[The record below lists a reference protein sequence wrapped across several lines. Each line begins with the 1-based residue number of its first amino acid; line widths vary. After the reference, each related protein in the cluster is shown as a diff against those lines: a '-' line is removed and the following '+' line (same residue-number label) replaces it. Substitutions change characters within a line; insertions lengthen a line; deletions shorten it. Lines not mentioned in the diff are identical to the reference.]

1 MFDGNGDIKEFIT
14 KVKLFSSLKGYSG
27 EKSAQ
32 YLASKLDG
40 RAFNVYLR
48 LREEEQKNVD
58 KIKEELLKEF
68 ERGQLNREEALVAL
82 SKRSRNP
89 GENVHTHAYKL
100 MELVKLAYPDF
111 NNETRATLAKDYF
124 VRGLHPD
131 MQIAL
136 KSLEKFGDSNI
147 NTLAVETTRLQ
158 LAGIKSRYEECNS
171 VNAINANNGIM
182 PAEVLNSIAE
192 KINKY

>member
-1 MFDGNGDIKEFIT
+1 M
-14 KVKLFSSLKGYSG
+14 
-27 EKSAQ
+27 
-32 YLASKLDG
+32 
-40 RAFNVYLR
+40 
-48 LREEEQKNVD
+48 D

-89 GENVHTHAYKL
+89 GENVHTYAYKL

-111 NNETRATLAKDYF
+111 NDEIRATLAKDF
-124 VRGLHPD
+124 FDRGLHPD

-158 LAGIKSRYEECNS
+158 LAGIKSR
-171 VNAINANNGIM
+171 
-182 PAEVLNSIAE
+182 
-192 KINKY
+192 